1 MKKKNCVKKNK
12 RLKRERKKKEEI
24 KPNVN
29 NHKKCEQTMF
39 KLKDKDCHTEL

>member
-12 RLKRERKKKEEI
+12 RLKREKKKEEI

-29 NHKKCEQTMF
+29 NHKKCE
-39 KLKDKDCHTEL
+39 